1 MWNPGSQ
8 IQQAT
13 DQKYINFLNIFLI
26 YYQLSMLKIT
36 EILTFMISQ
45 ILHTTTIYMA
55 IDLDCV
61 RTWT

>member
-1 MWNPGSQ
+1 
-8 IQQAT
+8 
-13 DQKYINFLNIFLI
+13 
-26 YYQLSMLKIT
+26 MLKIT